1 MTAVVLSPLNVY
13 SEIDALLKRQE
24 LVGGLKARRGNDSD
38 VESIHQF
45 LTVTAEA
52 NKDTTTLGNNS
63 VPTICGL
70 SGSLSLSSMQC
81 SQPIPVYIMLE
92 KQNENGQWQ
101 LCALA
106 QWSFGYS
113 TWKGRVMNLNTFQP
127 AAYEETGMKILTNI
141 ARILSCSRIVFQTT
155 QKQVVD
161 LFVTKHNAEELV
173 GWLTLKMNK
182 DEMKAFLETRAS
194 WGHTDEPDRLTEERR
209 DSSSPESSQMNLP
222 DIVNNVISEMNCSI
236 ANKADDEKQTM
247 TLRLAQKEDAAS
259 VFKLVNG
266 LAVYEKA
273 ADEVSIT
280 SEIYQRDGCGAD
292 HSIFHCILV
301 ELQDEI
307 VGMGFFY
314 FGYSAINGG
323 KYLYLEDLF
332 IQEAYRGRGCG
343 RSIMLSLADIAL
355 RSDSSRFVWQAL
367 DWNTPAL
374 RFYQAIGANVLKGLV
389 TVRLNEE

>member
-52 NKDTTTLGNNS
+52 NKDTTTLGNSS

-113 TWKGRVMNLNTFQP
+113 TWKGRVMNLNIFQP

-141 ARILSCSRIVFQTT
+141 ARILSCSRIVFQ
-155 QKQVVD
+155 VS
-161 LFVTKHNAEELV
+161 F
-173 GWLTLKMNK
+173 
-182 DEMKAFLETRAS
+182 DE
-194 WGHTDEPDRLTEERR
+194 D
-209 DSSSPESSQMNLP
+209 
-222 DIVNNVISEMNCSI
+222 C
-236 ANKADDEKQTM
+236 
-247 TLRLAQKEDAAS
+247 
-259 VFKLVNG
+259 
-266 LAVYEKA
+266 
-273 ADEVSIT
+273 
-280 SEIYQRDGCGAD
+280 
-292 HSIFHCILV
+292 
-301 ELQDEI
+301 
-307 VGMGFFY
+307 
-314 FGYSAINGG
+314 
-323 KYLYLEDLF
+323 
-332 IQEAYRGRGCG
+332 
-343 RSIMLSLADIAL
+343 
-355 RSDSSRFVWQAL
+355 
-367 DWNTPAL
+367 
-374 RFYQAIGANVLKGLV
+374 
-389 TVRLNEE
+389 VRLNARL